1 MKRLCSISA
10 LALALAWSSQAF
22 AAVFIP
28 VSLPDRARGAERV
41 VVASVENVTATW
53 ETNEFGDKLIVSHV
67 TLRVEEALKGRA
79 AQVLSMDL
87 DGGTIG
93 NLTLEVSS
101 LPKLSRGERAVFYLE
116 TGRSGQYVPHLRGQ
130 GILKL
135 DAQNKVRGS
144 SLDLKTIKETVAS
157 VAGR

>member
-1 MKRLCSISA
+1 MKKICSISA
-10 LALALAWSSQAF
+10 LALLVVTAHAA

-28 VSLPDRARGAERV
+28 VSLPDRARGAERI

-67 TLRVEEALKGRA
+67 TLRVEESLKGRST
-79 AQVLSMDL
+79 QVLSMDL

-93 NLTLEVSS
+93 NLTLQVSS
-101 LPKLSRGERAVFYLE
+101 LPKLSPGERAVFFLA
-116 TGRSGQYVPHLRGQ
+116 TGRSDHYVPHLRGQ

-144 SLDLKTIKETVAS
+144 SVDLNTIRATVAS
-157 VAGR
+157 VVGR